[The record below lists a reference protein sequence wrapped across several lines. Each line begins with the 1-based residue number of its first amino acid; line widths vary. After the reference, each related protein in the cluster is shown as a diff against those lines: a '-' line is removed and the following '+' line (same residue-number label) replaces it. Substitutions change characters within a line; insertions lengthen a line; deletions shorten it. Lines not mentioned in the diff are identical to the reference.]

1 MKSILKVVKQLET
14 TYEVLEYIE
23 NVISKI
29 KDSEFTKN
37 ILDIDNNFVSWQRIE
52 IIANKIAIK
61 KAKSPEEF
69 EACATHI
76 EKNDYG
82 DFIFDSDEWAEQ
94 VRIKAY
100 GIDWYFNKY
109 INSPEFENF
118 LYFLD
123 KEFNSKQIT
132 K

>member
-1 MKSILKVVKQLET
+1 MKSILKTVKELKT
-14 TYEVLEYIE
+14 TYDVLNYTES
-23 NVISKI
+23 VISKI
-29 KDSEFTKN
+29 KEAEFIKD
-37 ILDIDNNFVSWQRIE
+37 ILGVNNDLRKWQRLE
-52 IIANKIAIK
+52 IFANKIAIK

-82 DFIFDSDEWAEQ
+82 DFISDSDEWAEQ

-123 KEFNSKQIT
+123 KEFNSKQII

>member
-1 MKSILKVVKQLET
+1 MKSILKTVKQLET

-37 ILDIDNNFVSWQRIE
+37 ILDIDNDFVSWQRIE

-61 KAKSPEEF
+61 KAKSPEEL

-76 EKNDYG
+76 EESNYG
-82 DFIFDSDEWAEQ
+82 DFIIDNDEWAKQ

-100 GIDWYFNKY
+100 GISWYLNKY
-109 INSPEFENF
+109 INSQEYYNFVYFIEN
-118 LYFLD
+118 
-123 KEFNSKQIT
+123 EFNYKQIV

>member
-1 MKSILKVVKQLET
+1 MKSILKTVRKLET
-14 TYEVLEYIE
+14 NYEVLEYIE
-23 NVISKI
+23 NIISKI

-37 ILDIDNNFVSWQRIE
+37 ILDIDNDFVSWQRIE

-69 EACATHI
+69 EACATYI

-82 DFIFDSDEWAEQ
+82 DFIFDSEEWAKQ
-94 VRIKAY
+94 VRIKGY

-109 INSPEFENF
+109 INSLEFENF

-123 KEFNSKQIT
+123 KNLILDK
-132 K
+132 

>member
-1 MKSILKVVKQLET
+1 MKSILKTVRKLET

-23 NVISKI
+23 NIISKI

-37 ILDIDNNFVSWQRIE
+37 ILDIDNDFVSWQKIE

-69 EACATHI
+69 EACATYI

-82 DFIFDSDEWAEQ
+82 DFIFDSEEWAKQ
-94 VRIKAY
+94 VRIKGY

-109 INSPEFENF
+109 INSLEFENF

-123 KEFNSKQIT
+123 KNLILDK
-132 K
+132 

>member
-37 ILDIDNNFVSWQRIE
+37 ILDIDNDFVSWQKIE

-69 EACATHI
+69 EACATYI

-82 DFIFDSDEWAEQ
+82 DFIFDSEEWAKQ
-94 VRIKAY
+94 VRIKGY

-109 INSPEFENF
+109 INSLEFENF

>member
-1 MKSILKVVKQLET
+1 MKSILKTVKQLET
-14 TYEVLEYIE
+14 TNEVLEYIE

-37 ILDIDNNFVSWQRIE
+37 ILDIDNDFILWQRIE

-109 INSPEFENF
+109 LNF
-118 LYFLD
+118 R
-123 KEFNSKQIT
+123 T
-132 K
+132 

>member
-1 MKSILKVVKQLET
+1 MKSILKTVKQLET

-23 NVISKI
+23 DVISKI
-29 KDSEFTKN
+29 KDSEFIKD
-37 ILDIDNNFVSWQRIE
+37 ILGIDNDFVSWQRIK
-52 IIANKIAIK
+52 IIATKIAIK

-76 EKNDYG
+76 EENDYG
-82 DFIFDSDEWAEQ
+82 DFILDSDEWAEQ
-94 VRIKAY
+94 VRIKSY
-100 GIDWYFNKY
+100 GINWYFNKY
-109 INSPEFENF
+109 IKPELENF

-123 KEFNSKQIT
+123 EEFNSKQII

>member
-1 MKSILKVVKQLET
+1 MKSILKIVKQLET

-37 ILDIDNNFVSWQRIE
+37 ILDIDNDFVSWQKIE

-69 EACATHI
+69 EACATYI

-82 DFIFDSDEWAEQ
+82 DFIFDEYYKNYAVN
-94 VRIKAY
+94 VRNR
-100 GIDWYFNKY
+100 FQN
-109 INSPEFENF
+109 
-118 LYFLD
+118 D
-123 KEFNSKQIT
+123 KMHIVVKNY
-132 K
+132 

>member
-1 MKSILKVVKQLET
+1 MKSILKTVRKLET
-14 TYEVLEYIE
+14 NYEVLEYIE
-23 NVISKI
+23 NIISKI

-37 ILDIDNNFVSWQRIE
+37 ILDIDNDFVSWQKIE

-69 EACATHI
+69 EACATYI

-82 DFIFDSDEWAEQ
+82 DFIFDSEEWAKQ
-94 VRIKAY
+94 VRIKGY

-109 INSPEFENF
+109 INSLEFENF

-123 KEFNSKQIT
+123 KNLILDK
-132 K
+132 

>member
-1 MKSILKVVKQLET
+1 MKNILKTVKELKT
-14 TYEVLEYIE
+14 TYDVLNYTES
-23 NVISKI
+23 VISKI
-29 KDSEFTKN
+29 KEAEFIKD
-37 ILDIDNNFVSWQRIE
+37 ILGVNNDLRKWQRIE
-52 IIANKIAIK
+52 IFANKIAIK

-69 EACATHI
+69 EACATYI

-82 DFIFDSDEWAEQ
+82 DFISDSDEWAEQ

-100 GIDWYFNKY
+100 GVDWYFNKY
-109 INSPEFENF
+109 INSPAFENF